1 MTLPTPAPP
10 PDPLLPD
17 PITPV
22 EPPWPARGPSPSD
35 PDPVPPL

>member
-1 MTLPTPAPP
+1 MTLPTPAP
-10 PDPLLPD
+10 PLLPD

-22 EPPWPARGPSPSD
+22 EPPWPARGASPTD